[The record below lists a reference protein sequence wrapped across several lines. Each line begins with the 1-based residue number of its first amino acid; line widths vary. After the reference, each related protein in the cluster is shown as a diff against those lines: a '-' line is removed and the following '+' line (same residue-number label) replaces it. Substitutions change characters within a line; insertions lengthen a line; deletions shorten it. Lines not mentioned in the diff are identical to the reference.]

1 MGDWLR
7 TYGWKFALALI
18 VAAVALAYLI
28 HADRKAHGEGA
39 VRRAA
44 PLVAVA
50 APAAGRSSVHL
61 PGPTRATGRS
71 SLARA

>member
-1 MGDWLR
+1 VGDWLR

-44 PLVAVA
+44 PLVALV
-50 APAAGRSSVHL
+50 APAAGRSHVRF
-61 PGPTRATGRS
+61 PGPTRETGRPTP
-71 SLARA
+71 ARA